1 MRAADS
7 SSVGLTAQPRLP
19 DDRSA
24 PAEPPAVPSRELSGD
39 DCEMILIVDDEP
51 SALVLLE
58 MVLRRDGH
66 LVRKAATGKEALRLL
81 DREDEQ
87 RCDLLITDIRMPE
100 MDGREL
106 VNRLR
111 TNPAYSSIPVI
122 MCTSTSDRATVVEL
136 IGRGV
141 RDYIVKPFKASAVSE
156 KVRAIVGEQDPVIEP
171 RSKTAERLEISPD
184 EYVPLATATVPTL
197 DGIEDEL
204 AAALRGRN
212 VRAVRGAAERVREPA
227 SLFGA
232 RRVISA
238 ARSVTI
244 ADSDAEALQS
254 AGVLLNEIGVLRSM
268 LVRVGSAG
276 AV

>member
-1 MRAADS
+1 
-7 SSVGLTAQPRLP
+7 
-19 DDRSA
+19 
-24 PAEPPAVPSRELSGD
+24 VPSRELSGD